1 MEKQCT
7 KCKQVLPGTSTTCVR
22 CLGTSFVYSYEDQEN
37 REVVSRFCIYCGE
50 TVIKN
55 AKFCA
60 YCGKELPLEN
70 NDARANTPAS
80 TYDGIEKSNPKKEN
94 WKAWGDG
101 PDSNGDGFKTALGNA
116 ENKDSGIEWKV
127 PVIAFGLVAIL
138 LFSIFQGS
146 NQSDIELDVPMS
158 SIDNP
163 DTIDENSTADV
174 KPNTDCR
181 KVGKGSSFSE
191 LSDCRDEISTDNNET
206 QKNVESPNSS
216 NESTASIEDLIRNGL
231 QANCDSLPINFNSL
245 RFQNRGE
252 TFNSYGM
259 PLELYSLGNATL
271 TFFQDGSSSRVGYA
285 EQETYAILNSWQ
297 CIFPFD
303 VP

>member
-1 MEKQCT
+1 
-7 KCKQVLPGTSTTCVR
+7 V
-22 CLGTSFVYSYEDQEN
+22 
-37 REVVSRFCIYCGE
+37 
-50 TVIKN
+50 VIKETKLCSN
-55 AKFCA
+55 
-60 YCGKELPLEN
+60 CGKELPLEN

-80 TYDGIEKSNPKKEN
+80 TYSGIETSNTEKKN

-116 ENKDSGIEWKV
+116 ESKDSGIEWKV
-127 PVIAFGLVAIL
+127 PVIAFGLVAVL

-146 NQSDIELDVPMS
+146 KQSNSELDLPVS

-206 QKNVESPNSS
+206 QKSVELPNSS
-216 NESTASIEDLIRNGL
+216 NESTSSIEDQIRSGL
-231 QANCDSLPINFNSL
+231 QANCNLLPTNFNSL
-245 RFQNRGE
+245 RLQSRGE

-259 PLELYSLGNATL
+259 PLELYSIGNATL
-271 TFFQDGSSSRVGYA
+271 TFFQGDSSARVGYA
-285 EQETYAILNSWQ
+285 DQGSFAILNSWQ

-303 VP
+303 IP